1 MTANDMER
9 AQRVLRERFG
19 HSALRPAQSAAV
31 AAVLAGRDGLVTL
44 PTGGGKSLCYQLPA
58 LVLPGTT
65 LVVSPLIALMQ
76 DQVEALRARGVPATF
91 VNSTLERR
99 ERERR
104 LAAVVRGEVPLLYVT
119 PERFRS
125 TAFREVLPHLRV
137 TRLAVDEAHCIS
149 EWGHDFRPDY
159 HRLGSYRA
167 LLGDPPTI
175 ALTATATPRVLADIA
190 TELRLE
196 DPLVV
201 RGGIDRPNLFL
212 ALDCVATSSERVERV
227 AERVAAIDGPG
238 IVYSTLVR
246 EVEWLH
252 DELAR
257 RGIATLVYHGR
268 LSPRERR
275 EMQARF
281 MAAERE
287 VVLATSAFG
296 LGIDKRDIRFVIH
309 AQLPRTIEALTQE
322 FGRAGRDG
330 VPAWCETFA
339 LDDDLSVQQEFVR
352 AANPSREFVERVH
365 TCLVELGPRASD
377 LDEQELARHLGL
389 RERRDGRIGVA
400 LGWLVALGAVAGSFE
415 GHDLCAVGAFDAS
428 DLPAAVGREEKLAAD
443 LSNLLAVWRLARP
456 EDPGAAPCRRVEL
469 ARHFE
474 VAAPTEP
481 CGACDRC
488 ADGATFLA
496 RHFRPRPQAPRTEAR
511 RPASVRFARGD
522 WVRVGPHIGRIA
534 RVEGE
539 GPRDVLFV
547 EGADDL
553 VVRRV
558 DPRRQSVERI
568 DR

>member
-1 MTANDMER
+1 MAATDMER
-9 AQRVLRERFG
+9 AERVLREAFG
-19 HSALRPAQSAAV
+19 HAALRAEQREAV
-31 AAVLAGRDGLVTL
+31 AAVLAGRDGVVTL

-58 LVLPGTT
+58 LVLSGTT

-76 DQVEALRARGVPATF
+76 DQVEALRARGLPATF

-104 LAAVVRGEVPLLYVT
+104 LAAVVRGEVKLLYVT

-125 TAFREVLPHLRV
+125 PAFREALPRMHV
-137 TRLAVDEAHCIS
+137 ARLAVDEAHCIS

-167 LLGDPPTI
+167 LLGDPPTL
-175 ALTATATPRVLADIA
+175 ALTATATPRVLADIE
-190 TELRLE
+190 TELRLV

-212 ALDCVATSSERVERV
+212 ALDTVATSSERVERV

-281 MAAERE
+281 MGAERE

-296 LGIDKRDIRFVIH
+296 LGIDKRDIRFVVH
-309 AQLPRTIEALTQE
+309 AQLPRTIEALAQE

-330 VPAWCETFA
+330 APAWCETFA
-339 LDDDLSVQQEFVR
+339 LEDDLAVQQEFVR

-365 TCLVELGPRASD
+365 GCLVELGPRAAD
-377 LDEQELARHLGL
+377 LDEQDLARHLGL

-415 GHDLCAVGAFDAS
+415 GHDLAAVGAFDAA
-428 DLPAAVGREEKLAAD
+428 DLPAAVGRQEKLAGD
-443 LSNLLAVWRLARP
+443 LANLLAVWRLARP
-456 EDPGAAPCRRVEL
+456 EDPDVSPCRRVEL
-469 ARHFE
+469 ARHFA
-474 VAAPTEP
+474 VAPPAVP

-488 ADGATFLA
+488 TDGPTFLA
-496 RHFRPRPQAPRTEAR
+496 AHFRPRPRAPRAEAP
-511 RPASVRFARGD
+511 RPAAARFARGD
-522 WVRVGPHIGRIA
+522 WVRVGQYIGRVA

-539 GPRDVLFV
+539 GPREVLFV

-558 DPRRQSVERI
+558 DPRRQSAERI
-568 DR
+568 DG